1 MTTRPEGGEQ
11 NSAYGSTNPVPSAS
25 RSPEA
30 LMTTAAQGTVCR
42 PRGSRREAGRPSR
55 TANRLARSVVVG
67 LLVACSGSSSSTPPP
82 TPDVSRPRPEPPR
95 AIEPDLIQFAPASG
109 WYEVSSQSTVTQEF
123 MGQRQEQA
131 LATVMYLA
139 VSVSQDGDEFEA
151 ILTVDSVVVPDSAPE
166 VPGLDVAELY
176 RGAVGLE
183 LTARLDRGGRLLSL
197 TEGDTTSM
205 VAQQVVN
212 SLRSFYP
219 TLPDS
224 GATVGTTW
232 ADTTSQTSTMRGI
245 ELVVSTYGDHVATSW
260 TEVNGV
266 PALEV
271 ATDARSEFTGRG
283 SQGGQELDLQGSG
296 VHAAR
301 SYFSLQGDYL
311 GGTANDSTDIAV
323 LVVASG
329 MVVPVV
335 QVASVVVRR
344 LPPQ

>member
-1 MTTRPEGGEQ
+1 
-11 NSAYGSTNPVPSAS
+11 
-25 RSPEA
+25 
-30 LMTTAAQGTVCR
+30 
-42 PRGSRREAGRPSR
+42 
-55 TANRLARSVVVG
+55 
-67 LLVACSGSSSSTPPP
+67 
-82 TPDVSRPRPEPPR
+82 
-95 AIEPDLIQFAPASG
+95 
-109 WYEVSSQSTVTQEF
+109 

-131 LATVMYLA
+131 LATVMFLA
-139 VSVSQDGDEFEA
+139 VTVNRDGDEFQA
-151 ILTVDSVVVPDSAPE
+151 ILSVDSVVVPDSAPE

-176 RGAVGLE
+176 RGAIGLE
-183 LTARLDRGGRLLSL
+183 LTARLDRGGRLLSF
-197 TEGDTTSM
+197 TGGDTTSM

-232 ADTTSQTSTMRGI
+232 ADTTLQTSSMRGI
-245 ELVVSTYGDHVATSW
+245 ELVVTTYADHIATSW
-260 TEVNGV
+260 TDVNGV

-296 VHAAR
+296 VRSAR
-301 SYFSLQGDYL
+301 SYFSFHGDYL

-323 LVVASG
+323 LVVSSG